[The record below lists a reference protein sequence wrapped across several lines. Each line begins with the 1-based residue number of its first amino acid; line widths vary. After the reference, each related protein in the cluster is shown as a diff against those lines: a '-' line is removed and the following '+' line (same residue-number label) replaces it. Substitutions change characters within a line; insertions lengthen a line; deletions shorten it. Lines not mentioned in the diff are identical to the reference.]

1 MAKKFLTDL
10 DLNKNELQNA
20 VVQNLAAAPSNPLRG
35 QIYLY
40 TVDNMLYFWNGTE
53 WKPVGVSGSGGGGAV
68 TIVESTGSGDTLKT
82 YTLYQDGTALS
93 PSISIPKDFLVKS
106 GEVIDVVEYN
116 GSYYDATDT
125 SHTTALSVNAA
136 GKYLDFVINTKDT
149 AQGSGT
155 TSHIYILVSDLVDA
169 YTEGNGIRIGTGN
182 VISIK
187 MYSGHENGLGVG
199 GDGLSLNVVTPSV
212 NGAGGTNG
220 AMLATDKE
228 KLDKFTGSEEENQN
242 AFSNVLVGSTT
253 VSASSETDTLTLEAG
268 SNITLTPDATYKKV
282 TIAVTDSLKRY
293 SIIQDAALTS
303 QSGICTWNISKS
315 DFGGVSGLLA
325 LCQIYEVSSSNL
337 VEVVADVTHTAD
349 NIVVKINSSSN
360 IAAGTL
366 KAVIIA

>member
-20 VVQNLAAAPSNPLRG
+20 VVQNLAAVPSNPKKG
-35 QIYLY
+35 QIFFY
-40 TVDNMLYFWNGTE
+40 TDDNLPYYWNGSAWT
-53 WKPVGVSGSGGGGAV
+53 PFGSSGGGGGGGAV
-68 TIVESTGSGDTLKT
+68 SIMESTGSGDTLKT
-82 YTLYQDGTALS
+82 YTLYQDGVALS

-106 GEVIDVVEYN
+106 GVVIDVVEYN

-125 SHTTALSVNAA
+125 NHTTPLSVNAA

-169 YTEGNGIRIGTGN
+169 YTAGNGIRIGTGN

-199 GDGLSLNVVTPSV
+199 GDGLSLNVVTASTGGV
-212 NGAGGTNG
+212 GGTNG
-220 AMLATDKE
+220 AMSATDKE
-228 KLDKFTGSEEENQN
+228 KLDNIGDGAEENQN

-253 VSASSETDTLTLEAG
+253 ISASSETDTIELEEG
-268 SNITLTPDATYKKV
+268 DNITITPDATNKKV
-282 TIAVTDSLKRY
+282 TIAVTESVKKY
-293 SIIQDAALTS
+293 SISNSALTPS
-303 QSGICTWNISKS
+303 SGICTWTIAKS
-315 DFGGVSGLLA
+315 NFGNVSGRLA
-325 LCQIYEVSSSNL
+325 MCYIYEVSTGNEVITEIIHSSSN
-337 VEVVADVTHTAD
+337 
-349 NIVVKINSSSN
+349 IVIKMNSSSN
-360 IAAGTL
+360 IAANTY

>member
-20 VVQNLAAAPSNPLRG
+20 VVQNLAAAPSNPLKG
-35 QIYLY
+35 QLYLY
-40 TVDNMLYFWNGTE
+40 TVDNMLYFWNGTD
-53 WKPVGVSGSGGGGAV
+53 WIPVGVSGSPQGGAV

-82 YTLYQDGTALS
+82 YTLYQEGVPLS
-93 PSISIPKDFLVKS
+93 PSITIPKDFLVKS
-106 GEVIDVVEYN
+106 GAVIDVVEYN
-116 GSYYDATDT
+116 GSYYNATDT
-125 SHTTALSVNAA
+125 SHTTSLPVNAA

-199 GDGLSLNVVTPSV
+199 GDGLSLNVVTASTGGV
-212 NGAGGTNG
+212 GGTNG

-228 KLDKFTGSEEENQN
+228 KLDNISSGAQVNQN

-253 VSASSETDTLTLEAG
+253 VSASSTTDTLTLEAG
-268 SNITLTPDATYKKV
+268 SNITLTPDATNKKV
-282 TIAVTDSLKRY
+282 TIGVTDSIKRY
-293 SIIQDAALTS
+293 SVNQESALTS
-303 QSGICTWNISKS
+303 SGGICTWNISKS
-315 DFGGVSGLLA
+315 DFGNVSGLLA
-325 LCQIYEVSSSNL
+325 LCQIYEVSSSSL
-337 VEVVADVTHTAD
+337 VEVVADITHTAD
-349 NIVVKINSSSN
+349 YIIIKINSSSD